1 MKNFLILSHLYRIEA
16 SQQLHCLVS
25 SNITFTKHYID
36 KDRTPPACFYAACL
50 IVFML
55 QKERRRFCDGSSAR
69 PEDRFCAVCVQ
80 YFSQIVYSIS
90 HAGSADLL
98 VSRGRTTVPATT
110 KESVVVVVLQSDM
123 RGQLVEISFVRFE
136 GK

>member
-1 MKNFLILSHLYRIEA
+1 
-16 SQQLHCLVS
+16 
-25 SNITFTKHYID
+25 
-36 KDRTPPACFYAACL
+36 
-50 IVFML
+50 ML
-55 QKERRRFCDGSSAR
+55 QKERRRFCDGGSAR

>member
-1 MKNFLILSHLYRIEA
+1 MP
-16 SQQLHCLVS
+16 C
-25 SNITFTKHYID
+25 
-36 KDRTPPACFYAACL
+36 
-50 IVFML
+50 
-55 QKERRRFCDGSSAR
+55 
-69 PEDRFCAVCVQ
+69 
-80 YFSQIVYSIS
+80 VYSIS

-123 RGQLVEISFVRFE
+123 RGELVEVSFVRFE

>member
-1 MKNFLILSHLYRIEA
+1 M
-16 SQQLHCLVS
+16 C
-25 SNITFTKHYID
+25 
-36 KDRTPPACFYAACL
+36 
-50 IVFML
+50 
-55 QKERRRFCDGSSAR
+55 
-69 PEDRFCAVCVQ
+69 
-80 YFSQIVYSIS
+80 VYSIS

-110 KESVVVVVLQSDM
+110 EEIVVVVVQSDM

>member
-1 MKNFLILSHLYRIEA
+1 MP
-16 SQQLHCLVS
+16 C
-25 SNITFTKHYID
+25 
-36 KDRTPPACFYAACL
+36 
-50 IVFML
+50 
-55 QKERRRFCDGSSAR
+55 
-69 PEDRFCAVCVQ
+69 
-80 YFSQIVYSIS
+80 VYSIS

-110 KESVVVVVLQSDM
+110 KESVVVVVVVLQSDM